1 MSIEQQPGKRPLAA
15 PASPTWGELTS
26 EDLRATVV
34 RFVLPDRAVS
44 FLASELTRWEH
55 LAGRPETITISAGK
69 ERIVVEGRDLSQVHA
84 ALDLGHLGELR
95 PNLERTGGQPGP
107 RVHRITIEPA

>member
-1 MSIEQQPGKRPLAA
+1 
-15 PASPTWGELTS
+15 
-26 EDLRATVV
+26 
-34 RFVLPDRAVS
+34 
-44 FLASELTRWEH
+44 LTRWEH

-84 ALDLGHLGELR
+84 ALDLGRLSELR
-95 PNLERTGGQPGP
+95 PNLARTGGQPGP